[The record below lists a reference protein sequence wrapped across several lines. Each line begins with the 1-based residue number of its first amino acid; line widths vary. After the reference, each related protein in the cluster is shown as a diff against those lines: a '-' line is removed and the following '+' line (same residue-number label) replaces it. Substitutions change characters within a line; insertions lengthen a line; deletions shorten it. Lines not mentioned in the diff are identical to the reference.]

1 MTDNIPNT
9 VLSIEL
15 QERQVV
21 AMESIAQSLTTLI
34 GLIQG
39 VSPAEMKRKAQEH
52 KKARANARKK
62 SGGGKK

>member
-1 MTDNIPNT
+1 MTDNIPNN
-9 VLSIEL
+9 VLSVEL
-15 QERQVV
+15 QERQAV

-52 KKARANARKK
+52 KKARAHARKE